1 MKIVFMGTPDFAVPV
16 LNALTENH
24 EVTAVI
30 TQPDRP
36 RGRGNKLAAPPVKE
50 LAQSLGIE
58 VFQPLKIKGKESI
71 EALRKYEADVFVVVA
86 YGQILSEEILNMP
99 KYGCI
104 NVHAS
109 LLPKYRGAAPME
121 WALINGETVM
131 GLTIMQMDKGLDTGD
146 MLLKRQF
153 DVLPEDDIDTVYDK
167 MMSLG
172 ADAIIEA
179 LYKLEAGCIVP
190 ESQDDSLATYAPLL
204 TTETGFI
211 DWKKPSQDIVNLVR
225 GLCRLKLA
233 HTKLGGDVFKILK
246 AESVSSYERNSAK
259 HGEIIDITDKGIV
272 VKSGDGGVLL
282 TKVQAQGKKA
292 MDISDY
298 LRGNKLEVG
307 ERFAL
312 TIT

>member
-16 LNALTENH
+16 LKALTENH

-36 RGRGNKLAAPPVKE
+36 KGRGNKLAAPPVKE

-58 VFQPLKIKGKESI
+58 VFQPLKVKSRESI
-71 EALRKYEADVFVVVA
+71 ETLKKYEADVFVVVA

-131 GLTIMQMDKGLDTGD
+131 GLTIMQMDKGLDTGA

-153 DVLPEDDIDTVYDK
+153 DVLPEDDINTVYDK
-167 MMSLG
+167 MMSLSPS
-172 ADAIIEA
+172 AIIET
-179 LYKLEAGCIVP
+179 LSGLEAGSIVP
-190 ESQDDSLATYAPLL
+190 ECQDDSLATYAPLL
-204 TTETGFI
+204 TTETGLI
-211 DWKKPSQDIVNLVR
+211 DWQKPSESIVNLVR

-233 HTKLGGDVFKILK
+233 HTTLDGNVFKILK
-246 AESVSSYERNSAK
+246 AKAMPGYEKINAK
-259 HGEIIDITDKGIV
+259 HGEIIDIIHNGIV
-272 VKSGDGGVLL
+272 VKSGSGGVLL
-282 TKVQAQGKKA
+282 TKIQAQGKKA
-292 MDISDY
+292 MDVSDY
-298 LRGNKLEVG
+298 LRGNKLRAG
-307 ERFAL
+307 ERFGC
-312 TIT
+312 